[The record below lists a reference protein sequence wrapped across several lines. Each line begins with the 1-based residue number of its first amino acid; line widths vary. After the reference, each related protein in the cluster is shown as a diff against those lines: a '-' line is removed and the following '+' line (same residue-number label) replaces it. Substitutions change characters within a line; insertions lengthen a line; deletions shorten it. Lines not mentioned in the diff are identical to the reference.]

1 MINDIPNILTLMRIA
16 LIPILVSAF
25 YLDYN
30 FAHYIVVCIFIFA
43 SFTDFLDGFLA
54 RKLKLVTDFNEGGT
68 NNLSGDYLTLY
79 NNYIIK
85 ILCYTVY
92 ADYLRDGFI
101 LAQNTGVFQNT
112 PDDKGGA
119 DLSDVQFVAKQNKSK
134 ADVYLERMER
144 FLCDKN
150 ITEYN
155 SAQENTYDIDPREVN
170 TISGWYLPRSNS
182 YEEGKIII
190 NTGTGTNTDGSLEL
204 QDE

>member
-1 MINDIPNILTLMRIA
+1 MGLVTIQQIKNSTSIGGNLDEDKLNNLIDDAEA
-16 LIPILVSAF
+16 LVLEPALGTA
-25 YLDYN
+25 LYN
-30 FAHYIVVCIFIFA
+30 KI
-43 SFTDFLDGFLA
+43 
-54 RKLKLVTDFNEGGT
+54 VTDFNEGGT
-68 NNLSGDYLTLY
+68 NNLSGNYLTLY

-101 LAQNTGVFQNT
+101 LAQNTGIFQNT

-170 TISGWYLPRSNS
+170 SISGWYLPRSNS

-190 NTGTGTNTDGSLEL
+190 NTGTGTNTDGLLEL